1 MSATAQT
8 GRQLGVA
15 QPSLPPWYSPS
26 LSAPSGSDVLGDSS
40 HQSHIGLQSGV
51 IPCAYISHSCPLIGV
66 NLNACFGG
74 GLPVMMP
81 GDLNAK
87 HLDWKSRVNTRRGK
101 ILRYYAEEKS
111 CLIFGP
117 DYSTTNPYNHLVTL
131 DVLDIAI
138 TNNF

>member
-1 MSATAQT
+1 
-8 GRQLGVA
+8 
-15 QPSLPPWYSPS
+15 
-26 LSAPSGSDVLGDSS
+26 
-40 HQSHIGLQSGV
+40 
-51 IPCAYISHSCPLIGV
+51 V